1 MLLSAMYVLN
11 YLSIFLTCTKSM
23 HKSKY
28 AFHEANFKPDLIM
41 HPQPQSVLMEV
52 PWNSSNSLR

>member
-28 AFHEANFKPDLIM
+28 AFHEADFKPDLIM

-52 PWNSSNSLR
+52 P